1 MLYSEKIVKMIFT
14 NTSIVTNNKIK
25 IFFLPN
31 YSSKKLLQKENLRAA
46 LSLLIRWHKLS
57 LFKKIL
63 KLKTTFCVPSMP
75 IDMSMKFC

>member
-63 KLKTTFCVPSMP
+63 KLKQLFVYLQY
-75 IDMSMKFC
+75 

>member
-1 MLYSEKIVKMIFT
+1 MIFT
-14 NTSIVTNNKIK
+14 NTRIVTNNKIK

-63 KLKTTFCVPSMP
+63 KLKQLFVYLQY
-75 IDMSMKFC
+75 

>member
-1 MLYSEKIVKMIFT
+1 MLYSEKTVKMIFT

-25 IFFLPN
+25 VFFLPN

-63 KLKTTFCVPSMP
+63 KLKQLFVYLQY
-75 IDMSMKFC
+75 

>member
-46 LSLLIRWHKLS
+46 LSLLIRWHKLI

-63 KLKTTFCVPSMP
+63 KLKQLFVYLQY
-75 IDMSMKFC
+75 

>member
-25 IFFLPN
+25 VFFLPN

-63 KLKTTFCVPSMP
+63 KLKQLFVYLQY
-75 IDMSMKFC
+75 